1 MTTKH
6 SNAVGQRGFLLLE
19 VLIAMLIFSI
29 GVLGIVGLQASM
41 TRAQTGSKFRADASF
56 LAQRLVGTMWSDV
69 TNINSYATANCSAY
83 TRCSQ
88 WAADVA
94 TLLPNGAVDVDLS
107 AAPVVTIVITWQP
120 SNEEQRRYTTT
131 LALAANSAA
140 SAP

>member
-1 MTTKH
+1 MTTKRR
-6 SNAVGQRGFLLLE
+6 SAFDQRGFLLLE

-41 TRAQTGSKFRADASF
+41 TRAQTGSKFRADASI

-69 TNINSYATANCSAY
+69 ANINSYATANCSAY
-83 TRCSQ
+83 PRCSQ

-94 TLLPNGAVDVDLS
+94 ALLPNGTVDVDLS
-107 AAPVVTIVITWQP
+107 LAPVVTISITWQP

-131 LALAANSAA
+131 SALAANSAVT
-140 SAP
+140 P

>member
-1 MTTKH
+1 MTTKRR
-6 SNAVGQRGFLLLE
+6 NAVAQRGFLLLE

-69 TNINSYATANCSAY
+69 ANINSYETANCSAY
-83 TRCSQ
+83 SRCSQ

-94 TLLPNGAVDVDLS
+94 TLLPNGTVAVDLS
-107 AAPVVTIVITWQP
+107 AAPVVTISITWQP
-120 SNEEQRRYTTT
+120 SNEELRRYTTT
-131 LALAANSAA
+131 LALAANPA